1 MTHPAV
7 ALEQYLDAT
16 NSHDFDQV
24 ARILA
29 PQPVYFFGDATCIGR
44 AAVRDYFERTWALI
58 PDERYWAEDIE
69 WVAHGSDAAVA
80 IYTYRWSGTV
90 QGSPANGSGRAT
102 NAFVKTGDGWRLV
115 HEHLSALATSAADAA
130 SGSGGI

>member
-1 MTHPAV
+1 M
-7 ALEQYLDAT
+7 
-16 NSHDFDQV
+16 
-24 ARILA
+24 
-29 PQPVYFFGDATCIGR
+29 
-44 AAVRDYFERTWALI
+44 
-58 PDERYWAEDIE
+58 E

-115 HEHLSALATSAADAA
+115 HEHLSALATSATDAA
-130 SGSGGI
+130 SGSGGVRAGSPASAHERRTPPTASATGAPGISASRPHDRSCA